1 MVKEI
6 IKDESF
12 LKRKS
17 FEFIPGE
24 DDYIIDDLLETAK
37 AHKDECVG
45 LAAVQIGY
53 LKNAFVVLINGKFV
67 PFINPVIIQRCGQTY
82 TAAEGCL
89 SVEGLHEVQRRYS
102 VRVAYT
108 DRKGKRQIAVYSS
121 TVAQIIQHEHD
132 HLNGIL
138 I

>member
-53 LKNAFVVLINGKFV
+53 LKNAFVALINGKFV
-67 PFINPVIIQRCGQTY
+67 PFINPVIFRRSKETY
-82 TAAEGCL
+82 TAVEGCL
-89 SVEGLHEVQRRYS
+89 SIDGQHEVQRHYQIF
-102 VRVAYT
+102 VGYT
-108 DRKGKRQIAVYSS
+108 NKKGKRRFDHYNNGE
-121 TVAQIIQHEHD
+121 AQIIQHEYD